1 MQNENRFRA
10 LDSFRG
16 VCALSVV
23 VYHLRVVGSFTEL
36 EFFRHADALVAFFF
50 VLSGFVLAHAY
61 GSKITVN
68 FKKFFISR
76 TFRLFPLHVF
86 MLMVFILLEGGKF
99 IAHQKGMSF
108 NNEPFTG
115 KFAPSEIIPNLFL
128 LQSWTSLT
136 NSLSFNFPSWSIS
149 IEYYTYM
156 IFAVTLGAAFERR
169 KFLWAGISVLSFVLI
184 YIGSDFFTKE
194 SLRGLACFFAGCLSY
209 VAFVSMARTI
219 KPGFWVL
226 TILEGFSLIL
236 ASAFMVSDI
245 EQKATVV
252 SLMFCV
258 VVFLFAFD
266 GGAFSRLLKARFFT
280 FLGRLSY
287 SIYLTHAAIL
297 FCTVSVFMVA
307 KKILG
312 LDLTVMIDGSRY
324 LNTGSYLLNNMVA
337 VFVLAIVILVS
348 AFTYKYIEV
357 KGQEYGKTLINK
369 KATGDEKVVV

>member
-1 MQNENRFRA
+1 MQNEDRFRA

-16 VCALSVV
+16 LSALSVA
-23 VYHLRVVGSFTEL
+23 VYHLRVMGSFTEL

-86 MLMVFILLEGGKF
+86 MLVVFIFLEVGKY

-115 KFAPSEIIPNLFL
+115 KFAPSEIIPNLLL
-128 LQSWTSLT
+128 LQSWTSFT
-136 NSLSFNFPSWSIS
+136 NSLSFNFPAWSIS

-156 IFAVTLGAAFERR
+156 IFAVTLGAAFARR
-169 KFLWAGISVLSFVLI
+169 KFLWAGISMLSFVLI
-184 YIGSDFFTKE
+184 YIDGDFFTKE
-194 SLRGLACFFAGCLSY
+194 SIRGLACFFAGCLSY

-219 KPGFWVL
+219 KPGFWIL
-226 TILEGFSLIL
+226 TILEGLSLVF
-236 ASAFMVSDI
+236 AAGFMMADI
-245 EQKATVV
+245 EQKVTVV

-258 VVFLFAFD
+258 VVVLFAFD
-266 GGAFSRLLKARFFT
+266 GGAFSQLLKARFFT

-297 FCTVSVFMVA
+297 FCTVSMFMVA

-312 LDLTVMIDGSRY
+312 VDLTVMIDGIRY
-324 LNTGSYLLNNMVA
+324 LNTGNYWLNNLVA
-337 VFVLAIVILVS
+337 ILVLAMVILVS

-369 KATGDEKVVV
+369 KAAGAEKAVV